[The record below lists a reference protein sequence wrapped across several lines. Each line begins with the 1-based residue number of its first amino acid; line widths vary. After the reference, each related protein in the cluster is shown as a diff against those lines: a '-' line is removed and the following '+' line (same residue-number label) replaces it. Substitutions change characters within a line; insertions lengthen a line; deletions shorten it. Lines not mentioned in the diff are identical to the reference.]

1 MIWRLVIEKGDV
13 YWNMAID
20 EAMLVL
26 HEKGLIPNTLRIYI
40 MKPSGVTFG
49 YFQRVEDAINL
60 EFLRSRN
67 MDYTRRIT
75 GGGAVYHDMN
85 GEITYSIVAK
95 IDNISW
101 DILESYKIICQGIV
115 YAIEEFGL
123 KAEYRPIN
131 DVLVNGKKI
140 SGSAQAR
147 KKQSLLQH
155 GTLMYN
161 TDLNILSNAIKIPR
175 EKMLAH
181 GIKSIRERVTTLS
194 LELGYNPGYKRVVK
208 ALINGFK
215 KALNIEFERRKLTP
229 MEIMYAKKLVRKYRS
244 KEWIFK
250 R

>member
-1 MIWRLVIEKGDV
+1 MIWRLVIGKGDV
-13 YWNMAID
+13 YWNMAVD

-26 HEKGLIPNTLRIYI
+26 HDKGLIPNTLRIYI

-85 GEITYSIVAK
+85 GEITYSVVAK

-229 MEIMYAKKLVRKYRS
+229 MEITYAKKLVRKYRS

>member
-1 MIWRLVIEKGDV
+1 MIWRLVIGKGDV
-13 YWNMAID
+13 YWNMAVD

-49 YFQRVEDAINL
+49 YFQRIEDAINL

-85 GEITYSIVAK
+85 GEITYSVVAK

-194 LELGYNPGYKRVVK
+194 IELGYNPGYKRVVK

>member
-1 MIWRLVIEKGDV
+1 MIWRLVIGEGSI
-13 YWNMAID
+13 YWNMAVD

-26 HEKGLIPNTLRIYI
+26 HEKGLIPNTLRIYT

-49 YFQRVEDAINL
+49 YFQRVYDAINL

-67 MDYTRRIT
+67 MNYTRRIT
-75 GGGAVYHDMN
+75 GGGAVYHDMD
-85 GEITYSIVAK
+85 GEITYSVVAR

-115 YAIEEFGL
+115 YAIEEFCL
-123 KAEYRPIN
+123 KAEYKPIN

-147 KKQSLLQH
+147 KKHSLLQH
-155 GTLMYN
+155 GTLMYD
-161 TDLNILSNAIKIPR
+161 TDLNTLSNVIKIPK

-194 LELGYNPGYKRVVK
+194 LELGYNPGYRRVVS

-215 KALNIEFERRKLTP
+215 KALNIEFERGELTP
-229 MEIMYAKKLVRKYRS
+229 MEIMYARKLVKKYRS

>member
-1 MIWRLVIEKGDV
+1 MIWRLVIGKGDV
-13 YWNMAID
+13 YWNMAVD

-26 HEKGLIPNTLRIYI
+26 HDKGLIPNTLRIYI

-85 GEITYSIVAK
+85 GEITYSVVAK

-215 KALNIEFERRKLTP
+215 KALNIEFERQKLTH
-229 MEIMYAKKLVRKYRS
+229 MEIMYAKKLVGKYRS
-244 KEWIFK
+244 EEWIFK

>member
-1 MIWRLVIEKGDV
+1 MIWRLVIGKGDV
-13 YWNMAID
+13 YWNMAVD

-49 YFQRVEDAINL
+49 YFQRIEDAINL

-85 GEITYSIVAK
+85 GEITYSVVAK

-131 DVLVNGKKI
+131 DVLLNGKKI

-194 LELGYNPGYKRVVK
+194 IELGYNPGYKRVVK

>member
-1 MIWRLVIEKGDV
+1 MVWRLIIGEGSI

-26 HEKGLIPNTLRIYI
+26 HDKGLIPNTLRIYV

-49 YFQRVEDAINL
+49 YFQRVDDAINL
-60 EFLRSRN
+60 EFLRSKN
-67 MDYTRRIT
+67 IDYTRRIT

-95 IDNISW
+95 IDNISR

-123 KAEYRPIN
+123 KAEYKPIN

-161 TDLNILSNAIKIPR
+161 TDLDILSNVIKIPK
-175 EKMLAH
+175 EKMQAH
-181 GIKSIRERVTTLS
+181 GIRSIRDRVTTLS
-194 LELGYNPGYKRVVK
+194 IELGYNPGYKHIVQSLISGFRK
-208 ALINGFK
+208 ALS
-215 KALNIEFERRKLTP
+215 IEFKHQELTP
-229 MEIMYAKKLVRKYRS
+229 MEITYAKKLVNKYRS

>member
-1 MIWRLVIEKGDV
+1 MIWRLVIGKGDV
-13 YWNMAID
+13 YWNMAVD

-49 YFQRVEDAINL
+49 YFQRIEDAINL

-85 GEITYSIVAK
+85 GEITYSVVAK

-194 LELGYNPGYKRVVK
+194 IELGYNPGYKRVIK